1 MTPRT
6 VGGTVAVGGTVK
18 VGGTG
23 RDSTVD
29 GTGK

>member
-1 MTPRT
+1 MAPRT